1 MRLTKAHKIGISS
14 AVGLLVVTI
23 GYVSIR
29 AKQRDGRYTVIL
41 QAISNILTDLEGGLD
56 TTKAFDLQYKAR
68 VLQSVSQ
75 TVITLKKQ
83 TATWYASQI
92 YDALTPWYLNDD
104 EEKIYGVFR
113 SLKDK
118 VQVSQLANAYQEE
131 YASNLIDLLKDRL
144 STSEVK
150 IIMGIVAKLPP
161 YRTL

>member
-1 MRLTKAHKIGISS
+1 MRFTKAHKVSIGSTLGFLII
-14 AVGLLVVTI
+14 AI
-23 GYVSIR
+23 GYASIR
-29 AKQRDGRYTVIL
+29 ARQRDKRYGVL
-41 QAISNILTDLEGGLD
+41 LKAISGVLTHLDGGLD
-56 TTKAFDLQYKAR
+56 TTKAFDLNYKAM

-92 YDALTPWYLNDD
+92 YDALTPWYFNDD

-118 VQVSQLANAYQEE
+118 LQVSQLASAYQEE
-131 YASNLIDLLKDRL
+131 YGNNLIDVLKDRL
-144 STSEVK
+144 STSEIK